1 MTDLRASSTVFV
13 VAVLVL
19 ASGPGGGITT
29 ATAAGF
35 ESDSV
40 VQTVQP
46 PLAVQADENNDSNVT
61 TRHANPS
68 EYDESGDLTALEHRL
83 ATRMTDT
90 LDEGAIRLREGEYDR
105 AARSLDGS
113 YSELIDQ
120 YDEIAAETP
129 NESRSELFELA
140 GENQRTV
147 INTVREYHEVK
158 DAYEEARAAGN
169 EERARSLARELENLA
184 ATANES
190 SGELRENYDE
200 LEAETDRNL
209 SEADTSIEEVN
220 EEIQAQQT
228 TIRET
233 EFVPTSLTVDAEREE
248 ISFREPLTGVGR
260 IRTADGRPIGDETI
274 RLEVGNESLR
284 TMTDA
289 DGSFTFEYRPTDDRL
304 STEQLTV
311 EYVPTN
317 GSVFL
322 GSETTVDISIEQ
334 AEPTVSNLETTDE
347 VAYGE
352 TATVS
357 GDLHVD
363 EVPVDGVSLAVTLG
377 DERLGTVE
385 TTNGSFETDVQVPA
399 SVAAG
404 ERELGVRL
412 NYEDRALAPVTATN
426 DVTVRETDAVMDVS
440 ASRLTD
446 EGRTVA
452 VNGTLETVDGTGIAG
467 QPVSLS
473 ADGTTL
479 ETVTSD
485 PDGSVSA
492 TVEIPE
498 EAAVGDVRIVA
509 THDGSGS
516 NLASATAASTVSFSA
531 ANQSWMGL
539 PAWAVLGLGVGLLAA
554 LGLAAFAWRS
564 RARSSQSGDQRDPEV
579 TADRPDNPDS
589 RSERSRTAT
598 AESLLARGHDSL
610 ARGRPDRAVEM
621 GYAAVRHALS
631 GRVDTGDATDA
642 LTHWE
647 FYRRSADRGIGGS
660 DGDRD
665 SESGDS
671 ERALLRRV
679 TEHYERA
686 TFDVADVSPEEAEHV
701 LETGRRLCDLTAT
714 DDRDPS
720 TESADR

>member
-1 MTDLRASSTVFV
+1 MTDLRASSAVFV
-13 VAVLVL
+13 VTVLVL
-19 ASGPGGGITT
+19 ASGPVGGVATT
-29 ATAAGF
+29 TAAGF

-40 VQTVQP
+40 GRMAQS
-46 PLAVQADENNDSNVT
+46 PLAVQADENADSNVT

-68 EYDESGDLTALEHRL
+68 EYDETGDLAALEHRL
-83 ATRMTDT
+83 ETRMTDV
-90 LDEGAIRLREGEYDR
+90 LDEGAVRLREGEYDR
-105 AARSLDGS
+105 AADSFDGS
-113 YSELIDQ
+113 YAELLDQ

-140 GENQRTV
+140 GENQRAV
-147 INTVREYHEVK
+147 IDTVREYHEVK
-158 DAYEEARAAGN
+158 AAYEEARAAGDG
-169 EERARSLARELENLA
+169 ERARSLARELETLA

-209 SEADTSIEEVN
+209 SEADASIEEVN
-220 EEIQAQQT
+220 EEIQAEQA

-284 TMTDA
+284 TTTDA

-317 GSVFL
+317 DSVFL
-322 GSETTVDISIEQ
+322 GSETTVDVSIEQ
-334 AEPTVSNLETTDE
+334 VEPTVSNLETTDE

-357 GDLHVD
+357 GDLRVD
-363 EVPVDGVSLAVTLG
+363 EIPVDGVSLAVTLG
-377 DERLGTVE
+377 DERLGSVE
-385 TTNGSFETDVQVPA
+385 TTNGSFETDVQAPA

-404 ERELGVRL
+404 EREVGVRL
-412 NYEDRALAPVTATN
+412 NYDDRALAPVAATN
-426 DVTVRETDAVMDVS
+426 DVTVRETEADMDVS
-440 ASRLTD
+440 ANRLSD

-452 VNGTLETVDGTGIAG
+452 VDGTLETVDGTGIAG

-485 PDGSVSA
+485 ADGSVSA

-498 EAAVGDVRIVA
+498 ETAVGDVRIVA

-516 NLASATAASTVSFSA
+516 NLASATAASTVSFST
-531 ANQSWMGL
+531 ANRSWMGL
-539 PAWAVLGLGVGLLAA
+539 PAWALLGLGVGLIAA

-564 RARSSQSGDQRDPEV
+564 RARSSQSGDRRDPEV
-579 TADRPDNPDS
+579 TADRSSNPDS
-589 RSERSRTAT
+589 SAERSRTAT

-647 FYRRSADRGIGGS
+647 FYRRSADRWIGES
-660 DGDRD
+660 DADR
-665 SESGDS
+665 ESGDS

-686 TFDVADVSPEEAEHV
+686 TFDVADISPEEAEHV

-714 DDRDPS
+714 DDRDAP
-720 TESADR
+720 TESAD